1 MKLHFIIDKKYD
13 LSFIKS
19 KKQLQL
25 LELKYS
31 KLKKFLEYSKIEY
44 QKAWNKINDEFS
56 NYIERQTGYKWFYKK
71 YFCVISV
78 VHPGISNW
86 GKAPIIVRWWYEN
99 PYTQRRIT
107 AHELIL
113 SHYFEIYKRNFAKYK
128 LTNGQIWALAEIA
141 AFALT
146 SLSPEVKNFW
156 PWDNSGYYTNHN
168 YPQIVKLQLQLKDDF
183 LQRENFNEYIKNG
196 IKLVKGNKKIGP
208 S

>member
-56 NYIERQTGYKWFYKK
+56 NYVERQTGYKWFYKK